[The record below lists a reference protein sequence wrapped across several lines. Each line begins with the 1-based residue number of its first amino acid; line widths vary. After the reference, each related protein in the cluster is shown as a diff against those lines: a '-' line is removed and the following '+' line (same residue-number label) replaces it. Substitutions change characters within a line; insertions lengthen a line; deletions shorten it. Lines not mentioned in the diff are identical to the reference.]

1 MTARRSSD
9 LHIKVGRRPISRVD
23 GLLSEFEDEPVLTD
37 EAVRALI
44 AEMVGPKAIARFEDE
59 NELDVSYKPE
69 DQPDRYR
76 VNIFMRMGHPGIV
89 MRQIPRNVKSI
100 DELGFSQT
108 LKTFAHQAQGLHR
121 HGGLRVADV
130 SEPDGVR
137 RGRARRQDQQ
147 GRRHAH
153 RQQGAQKSFF
163 HRFLPPYTDL
173 P

>member
-1 MTARRSSD
+1 MEG
-9 LHIKVGRRPISRVD
+9 LHVREHRD
-23 GLLSEFEDEPVLTD
+23 GPVEAQLTLSVHGVHRHLAELGPGQHR
-37 EAVRALI
+37 VRAEVAVLV
-44 AEMVGPKAIARFEDE
+44 AV
-59 NELDVSYKPE
+59 
-69 DQPDRYR
+69 Q
-76 VNIFMRMGHPGIV
+76 H
-89 MRQIPRNVKSI
+89 
-100 DELGFSQT
+100 
-108 LKTFAHQAQGLHR
+108 AHQAQGLHR